1 MTMENQT
8 YEQFVSSRVKWMPT
22 FQADLMH
29 ASVGIVGE
37 LVELSAATH
46 RANILEEL
54 ADIEFYLAHYSLT
67 FQKASVPFTDWSG
80 LRERMDDDL
89 TSNIANALFF
99 AGNLLDYSKKMWV
112 YNKPPTELMSSI
124 AFDFLA
130 LIDCLNAVHECLA
143 TSRGVLRA
151 NNEAKLRTRY
161 PVGYNDAHAQ
171 ARLDKQ
177 AGN

>member
-1 MTMENQT
+1 MENET

-37 LVELSAATH
+37 LIELAAAPH

-54 ADIEFYLAHYSLT
+54 ADVEFYLTHMVLA
-67 FQKASVPFTDWSG
+67 FEKAGISFLHFSDGP
-80 LRERMDDDL
+80 RERMDDDL
-89 TSNIANALFF
+89 ISNIANALFF
-99 AGNLLDYSKKMWV
+99 SGNLLDYAKKMWV
-112 YNKPPTELMSSI
+112 YNKPPMELLSSI
-124 AFDFLA
+124 AFDFQA
-130 LIDCLNAVHECLA
+130 LLECLHSIHECLA

-171 ARLDKQ
+171 ARLDKP
-177 AGN
+177 AGQ